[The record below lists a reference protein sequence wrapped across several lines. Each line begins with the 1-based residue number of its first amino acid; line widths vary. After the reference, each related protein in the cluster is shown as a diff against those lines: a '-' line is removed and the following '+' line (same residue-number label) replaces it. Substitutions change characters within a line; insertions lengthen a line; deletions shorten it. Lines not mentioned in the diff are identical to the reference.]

1 MSTPI
6 NQLPISQ
13 NHGGQIV
20 GNNSQ
25 FGGNPNVAQNQQM
38 MIQNQQM
45 MPSEQQMMQPNMGM
59 NQGPLPD
66 SQIVEDILRE
76 MDDPNQQPVSNINT
90 EVLNY
95 QMDNS
100 QIPFEQNTNAPE
112 NTNTNYQEPQLD
124 MSQYVEPE
132 KTFYQ
137 RAVEQMRL
145 PLIVLVVSLV
155 LALPL
160 FNKLLARF
168 IPKLLA
174 PSGSFN
180 MYGIMVKTI
189 LGPLLFYIINYFV

>member
-137 RAVEQMRL
+137 RAVDQMRL
-145 PLIVLVVSLV
+145 PLIVLVVSLI

-174 PSGSFN
+174 ASGSFN
-180 MYGIMVKTI
+180 IYGIMVKTI

>member
-20 GNNSQ
+20 SDNSQ
-25 FGGNPNVAQNQQM
+25 FGANPNVAQNQQM

-45 MPSEQQMMQPNMGM
+45 MPSDQQMIQPNMGM
-59 NQGPLPD
+59 NQGSLPD
-66 SQIVEDILRE
+66 NQIVEDILRE

-137 RAVEQMRL
+137 RTVEQMRL
-145 PLIVLVVSLV
+145 PLIVLVISLV
-155 LALPL
+155 LALPI

-189 LGPLLFYIINYFV
+189 LGPLLFCLINYFV

>member
-13 NHGGQIV
+13 NHGGQLV
-20 GNNSQ
+20 GDNSQ
-25 FGGNPNVAQNQQM
+25 FGGNPNVAQNQQIMPPNQQM

-45 MPSEQQMMQPNMGM
+45 MPPNMGM

-100 QIPFEQNTNAPE
+100 QIPFEQNTNTPE
-112 NTNTNYQEPQLD
+112 NTNNNYQEPQLD

-137 RAVEQMRL
+137 KAVDQMRL
-145 PLIVLVVSLV
+145 PLIIIVVSLV

-174 PSGSFN
+174 ASGSFN

-189 LGPLLFYIINYFV
+189 LGPLLFYLINYFV